1 MCGGCELVG
10 LVVGRFGV
18 LNVVSHPSFYAILVS
33 IRKEKEHTMNTYP
46 ASLTT
51 TNPEDI
57 YTTISVSPVVAHE
70 LAPLLGVAEDKVN
83 ATLNT
88 LPHEFQ
94 GLTTPHL
101 LQEGSHAPLSMAISM
116 EGVVDYG
123 SFHLA
128 ISQTFL
134 HREDCTQ
141 MLREASLSTLCR
153 LIRRNGSHAAM
164 KVACA
169 RIEEKKRAQA
179 AVLAL

>member
-1 MCGGCELVG
+1 
-10 LVVGRFGV
+10 
-18 LNVVSHPSFYAILVS
+18 
-33 IRKEKEHTMNTYP
+33 MNTYP

-57 YTTISVSPVVAHE
+57 YTTISVTPAVAHE
-70 LAPLLGVAEDKVN
+70 LAPLLGVAEEKVN

-88 LPHEFQ
+88 LPHEYQ

-101 LQEGSHAPLSMAISM
+101 LQKGSHAPLSLAISM
-116 EGVVDYG
+116 EGVFQYEGFQLKV
-123 SFHLA
+123 
-128 ISQTFL
+128 SQSFL

-153 LIRRNGSHAAM
+153 LIRRNGSHEAM

-169 RIEEKKRAQA
+169 RIEAKKRAQA
-179 AVLAL
+179 AVLAI

>member
-1 MCGGCELVG
+1 
-10 LVVGRFGV
+10 
-18 LNVVSHPSFYAILVS
+18 
-33 IRKEKEHTMNTYP
+33 MNTYP

-57 YTTISVSPVVAHE
+57 YTTISVTPAIAHE

-83 ATLNT
+83 TTLNT
-88 LPHEFQ
+88 LPHEYQ
-94 GLTTPHL
+94 GLTTPRL
-101 LQEGSHAPLSMAISM
+101 LQKGSHAPLSMAISM

-123 SFHLA
+123 SFQLT
-128 ISQTFL
+128 ISQSFL

-164 KVACA
+164 RVACA